1 MSFAYTRTP
10 HQKINTQGIS
20 SQWEG
25 KHLRFPCVSIGEQN
39 RIKATAPPE
48 SKDQFNILIND
59 IKKTGIS
66 GWHVWCEDS
75 NWYHLG
81 GSTSKKPTIYELN
94 SNGRSIKIK
103 VKQWNTMNNMGNY
116 KFD

>member
-94 SNGRSIKIK
+94 SKGDGWKK
-103 VKQWNTMNNMGNY
+103 Y
-116 KFD
+116 KDQSEAMEYYEQYGKL